1 MKRSAALIV
10 TSVALATDMLVYGI
24 AIPVL
29 PRIASSSGASASA
42 VGVLFACYAIAMV
55 IATPVAGVLVDRL
68 GHRVPMLAGLFAL
81 AGSTVLFAVVQAL
94 PALMVARALQGVAAA
109 VSWTAGLAL
118 IASVYPAAERAKP
131 LGLALSASGLGVLL
145 GPAIGGFLADHWG
158 TRAPFMLAAAVALLD
173 GVARVVLVRDGEH
186 VPAERP
192 GRVWRHPT
200 TGLMFGLTALGAGLI
215 AFLEPILPLRAAA
228 AFSASTPTHHRPAFR
243 GGRAGRRD
251 RGLAQRFR
259 RGQGATYGV
268 GRSGCGGR
276 RGRRLGPRRDE
287 RRAVDARRRSGV
299 GRDRLATGPRPDHRA
314 DLRDR
319 RRAVATGVRR
329 RLRALQHRLHDR
341 VDDRAAARR
350 RPQRRPSVCRLSGSP
365 PRPSPPCWPLPPPSP
380 AAADP
385 LSPVQA
391 LNPSTNP
398 VRQRTYG
405 GCLCGP
411 CGRGG

>member
-228 AFSASTPTHHRPAFR
+228 AFSASTNTIGLLFAAAVLAGVIAASLSGFVADKVPRTALAAVGAVVAAGGLVLVAMSAALWMLGAGLVLVAIGSQLVLVPTIALISGIADEQSPPAYGAAYALYSIAYTTGLMIAPLLAAAGSAVLPFA
-243 GGRAGRRD
+243 GVGLAAAALAAVLAVATALAGRR
-251 RGLAQRFR
+251 RPALA
-259 RGQGATYGV
+259 G
-268 GRSGCGGR
+268 
-276 RGRRLGPRRDE
+276 
-287 RRAVDARRRSGV
+287 
-299 GRDRLATGPRPDHRA
+299 TGTEPIH
-314 DLRDR
+314 
-319 RRAVATGVRR
+319 
-329 RLRALQHRLHDR
+329 
-341 VDDRAAARR
+341 
-350 RPQRRPSVCRLSGSP
+350 
-365 PRPSPPCWPLPPPSP
+365 
-380 AAADP
+380 
-385 LSPVQA
+385 
-391 LNPSTNP
+391 
-398 VRQRTYG
+398 
-405 GCLCGP
+405 
-411 CGRGG
+411 